1 MTMES
6 LEGWRSIVPPVMGA
20 ILKADGW
27 SDGVPSLTV
36 ARAMQASFKLNWRG
50 RRKRNVETRI
60 AGPARRPVAWL
71 QEVPPGESDPPTQ
84 GTIRSS
90 AEIRLRGAA
99 LIEAHPRGMFV
110 HAGPVRPRSCS
121 KMFDRKQGLDQV
133 ACLQGSSMVIRMAIG
148 LAFGMAIG
156 LPNSWGQQRDVAQLA
171 HPEIAQQLSLTDD
184 QRAQIQSLLQQR
196 NDAIL
201 AAAEADRKTVTAQ
214 WDDKVAAVLN
224 ADQLKQWKSPPAGE
238 KLRFQFSDMKWADVL
253 QWFSRQEGLTL
264 VMDRIPP
271 GEFTYSDLREYS
283 PSEAIDLL
291 NSVLLTRGFTLVRRE
306 KMLIVLELSDSIPI
320 ELIPKVTLEQ
330 LESRGK
336 FELVSVL
343 FPLGA
348 RPIDAVLNEVKPYL
362 GNYGRAVPLAQSRQL
377 LVIESAGKMRTI
389 NGLISS
395 VPEPRKEPP
404 PPQPAPPPQPVFA
417 AYPIADL
424 DPQQTLETLKTLL
437 KTEQITVDDKTKVVS
452 AFLIPT
458 QQAAVKDAIETMVQ
472 NHSQASLWQTIT
484 YPAGGLDP
492 EVLATQLE
500 SIAPR
505 AKVVADPKSASLVVT
520 ALAAD
525 HQVIGELFKALPKT
539 EMRTLQI
546 HPVTSMQKERLATIG
561 TALPD
566 SLKKITMTV
575 AAESDEVLV
584 WGTEAEQTEFVKL
597 LEKLHGNQPP
607 NIEPSVLK
615 RYELPKGANA
625 QWKLLEPDLKKR
637 LTPMQW
643 TYDATESLIWAFGP
657 ETRHDQLAQTLKEM
671 IQPPSADRQPV
682 LLTYPLKHAE
692 ASGLATLMTGL
703 FPNASIVPDAKRK
716 MLLVTATLEDHAK
729 IKAALQPLDDASE
742 MTTQV
747 EVKQYEVNGLPAT
760 SVVTL
765 LQSMWA
771 NATISSDATSGKII
785 VSGTPLEHQQIAAMV
800 QKLNSTNPADP
811 VEIQTYE
818 VPHGELTTIVTILTQ
833 IAPKCTITPDA
844 ASRKLTVY
852 GPVSQQKRL
861 SDALEKILK
870 ANAPDPTG
878 KEVRLIPIDPTVTDA
893 ITASTAIKALLPASV
908 NLLPNS
914 STGTITMTGQ
924 PDQLD
929 QAEALLDKLLIGMKP
944 KKPVQKSYSLGM
956 LDGVST
962 VRLLTTMIPRA
973 TATVDTATGALFV
986 LGVEEDHQRVE
997 EILQQLRGVAG
1008 GPVPELRFYEVKAV
1022 SSTSLLTSLQS
1033 LYKKAT
1039 FSVDATS
1046 GKLIA
1051 LATPDEHQQVQTTI
1065 DQFHQASK
1073 ESPMEVRT
1081 YAVPYGDL
1089 TTLPTLLLR
1098 IAPKSTPSFDATGR
1112 TLTLFGPQSEQLVV
1126 ADTLAKLQEASQSA
1140 TGGKQVR
1147 LLLIDPLVTDA
1158 LSASTAL
1165 KSLVPAGVSLLPNS
1179 STGTILATGTTEQL
1193 DEVARQL
1200 EQILAPGMARKATNR
1215 SFSIEGLDDTS
1226 LARLMLSMV
1235 PKATTAIDT
1244 KSRTLFATGSQE
1256 DLAKIEEI
1264 LKQLQTAEGEAA
1276 QEIRVYEIRGVAP
1289 SAVLLA
1295 LQGLQKNMVFGVEP
1309 ATGKIVGLGT
1319 PQEHSM
1325 VQKTIDAFHAASPE
1339 TPMEVKTYPAP
1350 YGDLTTLPT
1359 VFAKIAPRTT
1369 ISVDPVGRA
1378 VTAFGPPD
1386 EMQRVSDALSKLKE
1400 TSESAAQRG
1409 TVRLF
1414 RIDWRSTDAASAVAA
1429 LRPALPPGVILQPNS
1444 STGTITAS
1452 GTPEQLA
1459 MVEQLLKTLGEG
1471 SSQRFTPKTYSIGG
1485 LDAAQV
1491 ENLIEDLVPRSRTAY
1506 DSRSGQLLVNASEDD
1521 HQRIAELLK
1530 QVSALPA
1537 DGAAVRTVPV
1547 RYGDPES
1554 IENALER
1561 SLGRR
1566 GTMSIMADEQS
1577 SSVYLVGKADEVAAA
1592 EKLIAE
1598 LDRPMGATK
1607 SWQVYSL
1614 GRLDP
1619 ASFRSAV
1626 DAMYRELPPGRA
1638 PTIHLDEANQKMLV
1652 GANAEQ
1658 MEQIRKLME
1667 QLGGADVA
1675 ASAKSANMRTIPM
1688 TREAAK
1694 AIQEIQRVW
1703 PMMRGNR
1710 LQVIDPSQMSPQGAD
1725 SLPDGAMEN
1734 SDEPQV
1740 PDAEEA
1746 LVDRLQ
1752 EEAIATDP
1760 KLQEAIQRDAVKT
1773 EAGGQVALALPPVIL
1788 IPGVD
1793 RWTIASEDA
1802 QALEDL
1808 ERLLQMTTAARI
1820 VPTMQ
1825 SGNYTIYLLKHA
1837 GAQEMTEILET
1848 LFQRRSSSGSSGGTR
1863 PVFTS
1868 DARTNALMIYSNPSD
1883 RQVIEELLSV
1893 LDARELGDSL
1903 QRILPK
1909 LVPLQHADASQVLD
1923 IVRDVYRSSINAE
1936 AGRRPLR
1943 IPEGVSSEV
1952 ALLMQQ
1958 INASSSGPLLTVGVD
1973 ETTNSIVLRAP
1984 ADLAKEVTEFIEQ
1997 MDRQSIEKPASRV
2010 LVVPLKSVNA
2020 ERIEK
2025 AIESLLRGRR

>member
-1 MTMES
+1 
-6 LEGWRSIVPPVMGA
+6 
-20 ILKADGW
+20 
-27 SDGVPSLTV
+27 
-36 ARAMQASFKLNWRG
+36 
-50 RRKRNVETRI
+50 
-60 AGPARRPVAWL
+60 
-71 QEVPPGESDPPTQ
+71 
-84 GTIRSS
+84 
-90 AEIRLRGAA
+90 
-99 LIEAHPRGMFV
+99 
-110 HAGPVRPRSCS
+110 
-121 KMFDRKQGLDQV
+121 MFDRNQSLYLRTRPQRSPKFFG
-133 ACLQGSSMVIRMAIG
+133 MVIGLVFGWAIG
-148 LAFGMAIG
+148 MPA
-156 LPNSWGQQRDVAQLA
+156 SWGQQRDVAQLA

-201 AAAEADRKTVTAQ
+201 AAAEADRKAVTAQ
-214 WDDKVAAVLN
+214 WDEKVSAVLN
-224 ADQLKQWKSPPAGE
+224 ADQLKQWKSPPSGE

-264 VMDRIPP
+264 VMDRVPP

-306 KMLIVLELSDSIPI
+306 KMLIVLELSDAIPI

-330 LESRGK
+330 LEARGK

-362 GNYGRAVPLAQSRQL
+362 GSYGRAVPLAQSRQL

-395 VPEPRKEPP
+395 VPEPRKDPP
-404 PPQPAPPPQPVFA
+404 PPQPEPPPQPVFA

-424 DPQQTLETLKTLL
+424 DPEQTLETLKKLL
-437 KTEQITVDDKTKVVS
+437 KTEQITVDDKTKVIS

-458 QQAAVKDAIETMVQ
+458 QQAAIKNAIETMVQ
-472 NHSQASLWQTIT
+472 NHSQASSWQTIT

-492 EVLATQLE
+492 EVLASQLE
-500 SIAPR
+500 AIAPR

-525 HQVIGELFKALPKT
+525 HQVIGELFKAIPKT
-539 EMRTLQI
+539 EQRSLQI
-546 HPVTSMQKERLATIG
+546 HPVTSMQKERLAAIG

-575 AAESDEVLV
+575 AEEADEVLV
-584 WGTEAEQTEFVKL
+584 WGTEAEQTEFVQLLGKL
-597 LEKLHGNQPP
+597 QGSQPQSA
-607 NIEPSVLK
+607 EPSVLK
-615 RYELPKGANA
+615 RYELPKGAAA

-637 LTPMQW
+637 LAPMQW
-643 TYDATESLIWAFGP
+643 TYDATESLVWAFGP
-657 ETRHDQLAQTLKEM
+657 PARHELLAQTLQEM
-671 IQPPSADRQPV
+671 IQPPSTDRQPV

-703 FPNASIVPDAKRK
+703 FPSASIVPDAKRK
-716 MLLVTATLEDHAK
+716 LLLVTATLEDHAK
-729 IKAALQPLDDASE
+729 IKAALQPLDEASE

-747 EVKQYEVNGLPAT
+747 EVKQYEVLGLPAT

-771 NATISSDATSGKII
+771 SATVSSDATSGKVI

-800 QKLNSTNPADP
+800 QKLNTTNPADP
-811 VEIQTYE
+811 VEIQTYD

-833 IAPKCTITPDA
+833 IAPKCTITPDSIA
-844 ASRKLTVY
+844 RRLTVY

-861 SDALEKILK
+861 SEALEKILK
-870 ANAPDPTG
+870 ANAPDPSG
-878 KEVRLIPIDPTVTDA
+878 KEVRLIPIDPAVTDA
-893 ITASTAIKALLPASV
+893 VSASTAIKPLLPPSIT
-908 NLLPNS
+908 LLPNS
-914 STGTITMTGQ
+914 SAGTITATGT
-924 PDQLD
+924 PEQLD
-929 QAEALLDKLLIGMKP
+929 QAEQLVARLLSGMQA
-944 KKPVQKSYSLGM
+944 KKPTQKSYPLEQ
-956 LDGVST
+956 LDGTSV
-962 VRLLTTMIPRA
+962 VRLLANMMPRA
-973 TATVDTATGALFV
+973 TATVDAATGTLFV
-986 LGVEEDHQRVE
+986 LGVQEDHQRVE
-997 EILQQLRGVAG
+997 EMLQQLRGVG
-1008 GPVPELRFYEVKAV
+1008 SGPAPELRFYEIKAV
-1022 SSTSLLTSLQS
+1022 SSSSLLTSLQS

-1051 LATPDEHQQVQTTI
+1051 LATPDEHQMVQQTI
-1065 DQFHQASK
+1065 DQFHLASK

-1081 YAVPYGDL
+1081 YAVPFGDL

-1098 IAPKSTPSFDATGR
+1098 IAPKSTPSLDATGR
-1112 TLTLFGPQSEQLVV
+1112 TLTLFGPESEQRVV
-1126 ADTLAKLQEASQSA
+1126 ADTLAKLQEASRT
-1140 TGGKQVR
+1140 TGEGKQAR

-1165 KSLVPAGVSLLPNS
+1165 KNLVPSGVSLLPNS
-1179 STGTILATGTTEQL
+1179 STGTILATGTAEQL
-1193 DEVARQL
+1193 DQVALQL
-1200 EQILAPGMARKATNR
+1200 EQILAPGMARKVTNR
-1215 SFSIEGLDDTS
+1215 SFSIEGIDDTS
-1226 LARLMLSMV
+1226 LARLLLSIV
-1235 PKATTAIDT
+1235 PKASTAIDA
-1244 KSRTLFATGSQE
+1244 KSRMLFATASPE
-1256 DLAKIEEI
+1256 DLTRIEEI
-1264 LKQLQTAEGEAA
+1264 VKQLQTAEGESP
-1276 QEIRVYEIRGVAP
+1276 QEMRVYEIRGV
-1289 SAVLLA
+1289 SSTAVLLA
-1295 LQGLQKNMVFGVEP
+1295 LQGLQKKMVFGVEP

-1319 PQEHSM
+1319 AQEHAS
-1325 VQKTIDAFHAASPE
+1325 VQKAIDAFHESAREA
-1339 TPMEVKTYPAP
+1339 PMEVQTYPAP
-1350 YGDLTTLPT
+1350 YGDLTTLPS

-1369 ISVDPVGRA
+1369 VSVDPIGRA
-1378 VTAFGPPD
+1378 VTAFGPA
-1386 EMQRVSDALSKLKE
+1386 EELQKVAGALAKLKE
-1400 TSESAAQRG
+1400 TSESTQQRG

-1414 RIDWRSTDAASAVAA
+1414 RVDWRSTDAASAAAA
-1429 LRPALPPGVILQPNS
+1429 LRPALPPGVTLQPNS

-1485 LDAAQV
+1485 MDAAEV

-1506 DSRSGQLLVNASEDD
+1506 DPRSGKLLVNASEED
-1521 HQRIAELLK
+1521 HQRITDLLK
-1530 QVSALPA
+1530 QISSLPA

-1547 RYGDPES
+1547 RFGDPES

-1561 SLGRR
+1561 SMGRR
-1566 GTMSIMADEQS
+1566 STMSIMADEQS
-1577 SSVYLVGKADEVAAA
+1577 SAIYLVGKAEEVAAA

-1598 LDRPMGATK
+1598 LDRPSGASK
-1607 SWQVYSL
+1607 SWQVYAL

-1619 ASFRSAV
+1619 GSFRNAV
-1626 DAMYRELPPGRA
+1626 DAMYRDLPAGRA

-1652 GANAEQ
+1652 GASAEQ
-1658 MEQIRKLME
+1658 MEQIQKLMD
-1667 QLGGADVA
+1667 QLGGSEVS
-1675 ASAKSANMRTIPM
+1675 ASGRSANMRTIPM
-1688 TREAAK
+1688 TREAVK

-1703 PMMRGNR
+1703 PMMRSNP
-1710 LQVIDPSQMSPQGAD
+1710 LQVIDPSQLRPQSGE
-1725 SLPDGAMEN
+1725 SLPDGSSEPA
-1734 SDEPQV
+1734 SDLQT
-1740 PDAEEA
+1740 PDAEES
-1746 LVDRLQ
+1746 LVEQ
-1752 EEAIATDP
+1752 VQQEAIASDP
-1760 KLQEAIQRDAVKT
+1760 RLQEAIEQDA
-1773 EAGGQVALALPPVIL
+1773 GQAVAPQPEKGSLPPVIL
-1788 IPGVD
+1788 IPGSD
-1793 RWTIASEDA
+1793 RWTIASEDE

-1808 ERLLQMTTAARI
+1808 ERLLQMTTSARI

-1825 SGNYTIYLLKHA
+1825 SGNYSIYLLKHA
-1837 GAQEMTEILET
+1837 GAEEMTEILDT

-1903 QRILPK
+1903 QRIVPR
-1909 LVPLQHADASQVLD
+1909 LVPLQHADAAQVLD
-1923 IVRDVYRSSINAE
+1923 IVRDVYRSSINADG
-1936 AGRRPLR
+1936 GRRPLR

-1984 ADLAKEVTEFIEQ
+1984 TDLAKEVTEFIEQ

-2010 LVVPLKSVNA
+2010 MIVPLKSVNA

>member
-1 MTMES
+1 
-6 LEGWRSIVPPVMGA
+6 
-20 ILKADGW
+20 
-27 SDGVPSLTV
+27 
-36 ARAMQASFKLNWRG
+36 
-50 RRKRNVETRI
+50 
-60 AGPARRPVAWL
+60 
-71 QEVPPGESDPPTQ
+71 
-84 GTIRSS
+84 
-90 AEIRLRGAA
+90 
-99 LIEAHPRGMFV
+99 
-110 HAGPVRPRSCS
+110 
-121 KMFDRKQGLDQV
+121 
-133 ACLQGSSMVIRMAIG
+133 
-148 LAFGMAIG
+148 
-156 LPNSWGQQRDVAQLA
+156 
-171 HPEIAQQLSLTDD
+171 
-184 QRAQIQSLLQQR
+184 
-196 NDAIL
+196 
-201 AAAEADRKTVTAQ
+201 
-214 WDDKVAAVLN
+214 
-224 ADQLKQWKSPPAGE
+224 
-238 KLRFQFSDMKWADVL
+238 
-253 QWFSRQEGLTL
+253 
-264 VMDRIPP
+264 
-271 GEFTYSDLREYS
+271 
-283 PSEAIDLL
+283 
-291 NSVLLTRGFTLVRRE
+291 
-306 KMLIVLELSDSIPI
+306 
-320 ELIPKVTLEQ
+320 
-330 LESRGK
+330 
-336 FELVSVL
+336 
-343 FPLGA
+343 
-348 RPIDAVLNEVKPYL
+348 
-362 GNYGRAVPLAQSRQL
+362 LAQSRQL

-395 VPEPRKEPP
+395 VPEPRQAPP
-404 PPQPAPPPQPVFA
+404 PPQPEPPPQPVFA
-417 AYPIADL
+417 AYPIAEL

-458 QQAAVKDAIETMVQ
+458 QQAAVKNAIETMVQ

-484 YPAGGLDP
+484 YPSAGLDP

-539 EMRTLQI
+539 DMRSLQI
-546 HPVTSMQKERLATIG
+546 HPVTSLQKERLAVIG

-566 SLKKITMTV
+566 SLKKVTMTV
-575 AAESDEVLV
+575 AEEGDEVLV
-584 WGTEAEQTEFVKL
+584 WGTEAEQAEFVKL
-597 LEKLHGNQPP
+597 LEKLQGSQPQAT
-607 NIEPSVLK
+607 EPSVLK
-615 RYELPKGANA
+615 RYELPKGAAA

-637 LTPMQW
+637 LAPMQW
-643 TYDATESLIWAFGP
+643 TYDDTESLVWAFGP
-657 ETRHDQLAQTLKEM
+657 PARHELLSQTLQEL
-671 IQPPSADRQPV
+671 IQPPSTDRQPV

-703 FPNASIVPDAKRK
+703 FPSASIVPDAKRK

-729 IKAALQPLDDASE
+729 IKAALQPLDEASE
-742 MTTQV
+742 MSTQV

-765 LQSMWA
+765 LQSMWSG
-771 NATISSDATSGKII
+771 ATISSDTTTGKII

-800 QKLNSTNPADP
+800 QKLNTTNPADP

-844 ASRKLTVY
+844 TSRKLTVY

-861 SDALEKILK
+861 AEALEKILK

-878 KEVRLIPIDPTVTDA
+878 KEVRLIPIDPIVTDA
-893 ITASTAIKALLPASV
+893 ISASTAIKPLLPPSIT
-908 NLLPNS
+908 LLPNS
-914 STGTITMTGQ
+914 SAGTITATGT
-924 PDQLD
+924 PEQLD
-929 QAEALLDKLLIGMKP
+929 QVEQLVARLLAGMQG
-944 KKPVQKSYSLGM
+944 KKPLQKSYPLGQ
-956 LDGVST
+956 LDGTSVA
-962 VRLLTTMIPRA
+962 RLLANMMPRA
-973 TATVDTATGALFV
+973 TATVDAATGTLFV
-986 LGVEEDHQRVE
+986 LGVQEDHQRVE
-997 EILQQLRGVAG
+997 EILQQLSGAAG
-1008 GPVPELRFYEVKAV
+1008 GPAPELRFYEVKAV

-1051 LATPDEHQQVQTTI
+1051 LATPEEHQQVQRTI
-1065 DQFHQASK
+1065 DQFHLASK

-1081 YAVPYGDL
+1081 YAVPFGDL

-1098 IAPKSTPSFDATGR
+1098 IAPKSTPSLDATGR
-1112 TLTLFGPQSEQLVV
+1112 TLTLFGPQSEQALV
-1126 ADTLAKLQEASQSA
+1126 ADTLAKLQEAGQAA

-1179 STGTILATGTTEQL
+1179 STGTILATGTNEQL
-1193 DEVARQL
+1193 EEVSRQL
-1200 EQILAPGMARKATNR
+1200 EQILAPGMARKAINR
-1215 SFSIEGLDDTS
+1215 SFSIEGMDDTS

-1235 PKATTAIDT
+1235 PKATTAIDA

-1276 QEIRVYEIRGVAP
+1276 QEIRVYEIRGVSP

-1319 PQEHSM
+1319 LQEHSM

-1369 ISVDPVGRA
+1369 VSVDPIGRA
-1378 VTAFGPPD
+1378 VTAFGPSD
-1386 EMQRVSDALSKLKE
+1386 ELQRVSDALAKLKE

-1414 RIDWRSTDAASAVAA
+1414 RLDWRTTDATSAVAA

-1452 GTPEQLA
+1452 GTPEQIA
-1459 MVEQLLKTLGEG
+1459 MVEQLLKTLSEG
-1471 SSQRFTPKTYSIGG
+1471 SSQRFMPKTYPIGG
-1485 LDAAQV
+1485 MDASQV
-1491 ENLIEDLVPRSRTAY
+1491 ENLIQELVPRSRTAY
-1506 DSRSGQLLVNASEDD
+1506 DSRSGQMLVSASEED
-1521 HQRIAELLK
+1521 HSRITELLK

-1566 GTMSIMADEQS
+1566 GTLSIMADEQS
-1577 SSVYLVGKADEVAAA
+1577 SSVYLVGKSEEVVAA

-1619 ASFRSAV
+1619 ASFRNAV

-1658 MEQIRKLME
+1658 MEQIRMLMD
-1667 QLGGADVA
+1667 QLGGSDVA

-1703 PMMRGNR
+1703 PMMRSNP
-1710 LQVIDPSQMSPQGAD
+1710 LQVIDPSQIRPQGGD
-1725 SLPDGAMEN
+1725 SLPSGATEN
-1734 SDEPQV
+1734 SQEPEV

-1752 EEAIATDP
+1752 EEAIAADP
-1760 KLQEAIQRDAVKT
+1760 KLGEAIQQDAAKAK
-1773 EAGGQVALALPPVIL
+1773 AGATGTSALPPVIL
-1788 IPGVD
+1788 IPGID

-1825 SGNYTIYLLKHA
+1825 SGNYTIYLLRHA
-1837 GAQEMTEILET
+1837 GAEEMTDVLDT
-1848 LFQRRSSSGSSGGTR
+1848 LFQRRSSGSSGGTR

-1868 DARTNALMIYSNPSD
+1868 DARTNALMIYSNPAD

-1903 QRILPK
+1903 QRIVPR

-1923 IVRDVYRSSINAE
+1923 IVRDVYRTSINADG
-1936 AGRRPLR
+1936 GRRPLR

-1984 ADLAKEVTEFIEQ
+1984 TDLAKEVTEFIEQ
-1997 MDRQSIEKPASRV
+1997 MDRQSVEKPASRV
-2010 LVVPLKSVNA
+2010 MVVPLKSVNA